1 MGGSNVSGGDG
12 VFLRRVGCRRG
23 GTTELVL
30 VVLYLVGDIE
40 IDATWY
46 WYCRRNKSES
56 SSETG
61 NDCW

>member
-23 GTTELVL
+23 GTTELVS

-40 IDATWY
+40 INAT
-46 WYCRRNKSES
+46 WYCRRNESELL
-56 SSETG
+56 SETG
-61 NDCW
+61 NDCWR